1 MNNEKSSKELIQ
13 ELYTLFSTFKNR
25 MEDPNFIQ
33 IENSLTQLME
43 NQQDMKKEIREMKKQ
58 LLNPFDGVIVETKKN
73 TEARLQVEA
82 DTEINNKLIEEHK
95 ELMRFKAGFTKVGW
109 AFLTGL
115 GGIIVFL
122 ITNALDLFKKI
133 GG

>member
-13 ELYTLFSTFKNR
+13 DLYTLFSTFKNR

-73 TEARLQVEA
+73 TEEDLKQCLNHPKFAQNMQKLQFPHR
-82 DTEINNKLIEEHK
+82 K
-95 ELMRFKAGFTKVGW
+95 
-109 AFLTGL
+109 
-115 GGIIVFL
+115 
-122 ITNALDLFKKI
+122 
-133 GG
+133 